1 MITPEEM
8 REIIAQ
14 LDFLASDHRYVAKWA
29 TERHGEGANDESG
42 FVVLP
47 HNPTIGTYKRRAE
60 CLERAAAMLRSI
72 AAEREAEAKRKA
84 VKQAREHY
92 IFEYEQEH
100 GKGSFDATG
109 E

>member
-60 CLERAAAMLRSI
+60 CLERALQAAKEHLEYCGYGDKW
-72 AAEREAEAKRKA
+72 ERECAEASKL
-84 VKQAREHY
+84 E
-92 IFEYEQEH
+92 EQIEEALKD
-100 GKGSFDATG
+100 G
-109 E
+109 

>member
-1 MITPEEM
+1 MTITPEEM

-60 CLERAAAMLRSI
+60 CLERASAMLRSI
-72 AAEREAEAKRKA
+72 AAEREADNVTHEWCGD
-84 VKQAREHY
+84 EPNP
-92 IFEYEQEH
+92 
-100 GKGSFDATG
+100 KGA

>member
-60 CLERAAAMLRSI
+60 CLERASAMLRSI
-72 AAEREAEAKRKA
+72 AAERDKFDHAYVIDSRGVTHRKFTIIFDDGSQPKGAE
-84 VKQAREHY
+84 
-92 IFEYEQEH
+92 
-100 GKGSFDATG
+100 
-109 E
+109 